1 MTDLETTPIIVGMH
15 SIRNGGTPL
24 ISKTPA
30 HAVVRVQTEDGPMDV
45 CISDAVAVELAEALP
60 EHFQ

>member
-1 MTDLETTPIIVGMH
+1 MTYLETTSIIVGVH

-24 ISKTPA
+24 TSKTPA
-30 HAVVRVQTEDGPMDV
+30 HVVARVQSEDGPMDV
-45 CISDAVAVELAEALP
+45 CISDAVAVELAEALL

>member
-1 MTDLETTPIIVGMH
+1 MIYLETTPVIVGLH
-15 SIRNGGTPL
+15 SIRNGGVPL
-24 ISKTPA
+24 TSKTPA

-45 CISDAVAVELAEALP
+45 CISDAVAVELAEALL